1 MSKLITELIR
11 KTQYEYKDLLSNLLP
26 ILKEETS
33 FSALDEIVLFW
44 KKRINEVMLFLK
56 SEAFFSDTYVYT
68 GDVKLDVM
76 SKKHYPFWIAGDLH
90 LYDDPLCS
98 YAEICKKLPE
108 EKISKELLKTI
119 VFSIEKTIQVIDKHS
134 ENIFVLPFRMTSQV
148 SDNTLILDAGER
160 AFLSLFK
167 DINSI
172 EEYIDV
178 CNSIDDIVEHGISD
192 IEKIVLFYDYEDRT
206 VDFKIRFEHAKHK
219 YSKIIKEDDSDA
231 LIFAKIILSLLQQST
246 DIFVSCIEYNCS
258 PYLQYPTTFSYFNM
272 IAANFIDDPNI
283 KNILF
288 KATIAHLISQH
299 ADVDKISHL
308 EVEKLHQVLKEDD
321 FNNKLYS
328 KLSPLNTEYSMW
340 SIKEMSDLVKA
351 ALSNLYD
358 KLPNY

>member
-11 KTQYEYKDLLSNLLP
+11 NTQNEYKDLLSDILP
-26 ILKEETS
+26 ILKEEAS
-33 FSALDEIVLFW
+33 FSALDEIILFW
-44 KKRINEVMLFLK
+44 KKRINEVKLFLK

-68 GDVKLDVM
+68 GDVEFDVM
-76 SKKHYPFWIAGDLH
+76 SKKHYPFWIVGKLH

-119 VFSIEKTIQVIDKHS
+119 LLSIEKTIQVIDKHS

-160 AFLSLFK
+160 AFLSLFN

-172 EEYIDV
+172 EEYIEV
-178 CNSIDDIVEHGISD
+178 CSSIDDIVEHGVSD
-192 IEKIVLFYDYEDRT
+192 IENIVLFYDYEDRK
-206 VDFKIRFEHAKHK
+206 VDFKKRFEYAKHK
-219 YSKIIKEDDSDA
+219 YSNIIKEEDSDA
-231 LIFAKIILSLLQQST
+231 IIFAKIILSLLQQST
-246 DIFVSCIEYNCS
+246 DIFISCVEYNCS

-272 IAANFIDDPNI
+272 IATNFIDDPNI

-288 KATIAHLISQH
+288 KATIAHLISQYSD
-299 ADVDKISHL
+299 ADIISRFGF
-308 EVEKLHQVLKEDD
+308 EKLQQTIKE
-321 FNNKLYS
+321 NNFSDELYS
-328 KLSPLNTEYSMW
+328 KLNPFNADN
-340 SIKEMSDLVKA
+340 SIWNVREISALVKE

-358 KLPNY
+358 KLSD